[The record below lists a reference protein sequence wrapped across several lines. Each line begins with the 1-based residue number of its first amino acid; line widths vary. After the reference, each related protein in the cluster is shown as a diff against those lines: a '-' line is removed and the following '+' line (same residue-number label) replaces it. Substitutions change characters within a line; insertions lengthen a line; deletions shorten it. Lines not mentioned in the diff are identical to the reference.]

1 MMRYDNGYD
10 DEDKS
15 LKPQLN
21 QNSIKTAMKMVRK
34 LRVDQFGAI
43 IIMNSL
49 MIVYSWNETNIR
61 YSY

>member
-1 MMRYDNGYD
+1 MMRYDNDYD